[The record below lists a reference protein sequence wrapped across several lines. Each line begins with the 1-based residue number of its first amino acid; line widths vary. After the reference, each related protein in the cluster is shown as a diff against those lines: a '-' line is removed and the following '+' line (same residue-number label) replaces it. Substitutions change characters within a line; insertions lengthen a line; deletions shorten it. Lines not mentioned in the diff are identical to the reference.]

1 MKNLPFTK
9 DQVETW
15 VKVIPTPFY
24 VYDEQGI
31 ADTAKDLQQ
40 AFAWNPG
47 FREYFAVKATPT
59 PAVLRLLES
68 LGCGADCASI
78 AEIELARCSG
88 ITGKRIMF
96 SSNETSAAEYRSAYA
111 AGAIINLDDLTQ
123 IENME
128 EALGC
133 IPDTICVRYNPGQ
146 FGTSNAI
153 IGHLYD
159 SKFGMTHD
167 QLIEAISVLRDKGV
181 KKFGIHA
188 MLSSCSLNEDYY
200 PSLAKEL
207 FTLAQEI
214 RTATGVCLS
223 FIDLSG
229 GIGIPYKPE
238 EKKVDIIQVGAQV
251 EEVYDNIFTDDALRP
266 SLCTELGR
274 FMTGPHGYLV
284 TRVIGK
290 KHIYKEYIGVDATA
304 SCLMR
309 PALYGAYHHI
319 TAVGKEKEEP
329 AGIFDVVGSL
339 CENNDKFA
347 IDRPLPSLEKG
358 DVLVIHDAGA
368 HGHSIGYTYNGKL
381 RPAEYMMKPDGSL
394 QMIRRSQSLDDY
406 FATLDCDETFTQVWR
421 NHD

>member
-9 DQVETW
+9 NQVETW
-15 VKVIPTPFY
+15 VKEIPTPFY

-31 ADTAKDLQQ
+31 VDTAKDLHQ
-40 AFAWNPG
+40 AFSWNPG

-68 LGCGADCASI
+68 LGCGADCASV
-78 AEIELARCSG
+78 AEVELARCSG
-88 ITGKRIMF
+88 ITGQRIMF
-96 SSNETSAAEYRSAYA
+96 SSNETSAAEYRSAYV

-128 EALGC
+128 EALGLV
-133 IPDTICVRYNPGQ
+133 PETICVRYNPGQ

-207 FTLAQEI
+207 FALAQEI
-214 RTATGVCLS
+214 RNKTGICLS

-238 EKKVDIIQVGAQV
+238 EKKVDIIQVGAQIK
-251 EEVYDNIFTDDALRP
+251 EVYDSIFTDDTLRP

-319 TAVGKEKEEP
+319 TAVGREKCEP
-329 AGIFDVVGSL
+329 AGTFDVVGSL

-347 IDRPLPSLEKG
+347 IDRSLPALEKG

-368 HGHSIGYTYNGKL
+368 HGHSMGFTYNGKL

>member
-238 EKKVDIIQVGAQV
+238 EKKVDIIRVGAQV
-251 EEVYDNIFTDDALRP
+251 KEVYDNIFTDDALRP

-358 DVLVIHDAGA
+358 DALW
-368 HGHSIGYTYNGKL
+368 HGNPSCFN
-381 RPAEYMMKPDGSL
+381 
-394 QMIRRSQSLDDY
+394 
-406 FATLDCDETFTQVWR
+406 V
-421 NHD
+421 

>member
-9 DQVETW
+9 SQIDQW
-15 VKVIPTPFY
+15 VKDIPTPFY

-31 ADTAKDLQQ
+31 IDTVNAVNQ
-40 AFAWNPG
+40 AFSWNPG

-59 PAVLRLLES
+59 PYILRLMES

-78 AEIELARCSG
+78 AEVELAVCSG
-88 ITGKRIMF
+88 ITNERIMF
-96 SSNETSAAEYRSAYA
+96 SSNQTSADEYRSAYR

-128 EALGC
+128 DSIGC
-133 IPDTICVRYNPGQ
+133 IPDTICVRYNPGE

-167 QLIEAISVLRDKGV
+167 QIIEALSILKDKGA

-188 MLSSCSLNEDYY
+188 MLSSCSLNQDYY

-207 FTLAQEI
+207 FVLAQEI
-214 RTATGVCLS
+214 REKTGICLS
-223 FIDLSG
+223 FIDMSG
-229 GIGIPYKPE
+229 GIGIPYHPQDQM
-238 EKKVDIIQVGAQV
+238 VDIRKVGEQVK
-251 EEVYDNIFTDDALRP
+251 EVYERIFTDEALRP

-274 FMTGPHGYLV
+274 FMTGPHGYLL

-319 TAVGKEKEEP
+319 TVVGKENEP
-329 AGIFDVVGSL
+329 SAGVFDVVGSL

-347 IDRPLPSLEKG
+347 IDRSLPSVDKG
-358 DVLVIHDAGA
+358 DVLVIHDGGA
-368 HGHSIGYTYNGKL
+368 HGHSMGYTYNGKL
-381 RPAEYMMKPDGSL
+381 RPAEYMLKKDGTLS
-394 QMIRRSQSLDDY
+394 MIRRAQSLDDY
-406 FATLDCDETFTQVWR
+406 FATLDCDETFTQAR
-421 NHD
+421 RRHD

>member
-9 DQVETW
+9 AQADIW
-15 VKVIPTPFY
+15 VSEIPTPFY

-31 ADTAKDLQQ
+31 MDTVKDLQQ
-40 AFAWNPG
+40 AFSWNYG

-59 PAVLRLLES
+59 PAILRLLES
-68 LGCGADCASI
+68 LGCGADCASV
-78 AEIELARCSG
+78 AEVELAKCSG
-88 ITGKRIMF
+88 ITGERIMF
-96 SSNETSAAEYRSAYA
+96 SSNQTSAAEYRSAYA

-128 EALGC
+128 EALGLV
-133 IPDTICVRYNPGQ
+133 PDTICVRYNPGQ

-153 IGHLYD
+153 TGHLYD

-167 QLIEAISVLRDKGV
+167 QLIEALSILKEKGV
-181 KKFGIHA
+181 KKFSIHA

-200 PSLAKEL
+200 PSLAKQL

-214 RTATGVCLS
+214 RNKTGICLS

-251 EEVYDNIFTDDALRP
+251 KEVYDSIFTDNALRP

-309 PALYGAYHHI
+309 PAIYGAYHHI
-319 TAVGKEKEEP
+319 TAVGKENCEP
-329 AGIFDVVGSL
+329 AGTFDVVGSL

-347 IDRPLPSLEKG
+347 IDRPLPFLEKG

-368 HGHSIGYTYNGKL
+368 HGHSMGFTYNGKL
-381 RPAEYMMKPDGSL
+381 RPAEYMMKADGSL
-394 QMIRRSQSLDDY
+394 QMIRRAQSLDDY